1 MSIPRQMDWR
11 DRAARGG
18 RAGRSLLLL
27 AASAAAVYR
36 ALSAGALGDYPND
49 AGPAI
54 SALLHGHLHAFASAQ
69 PAMGQLSLLLRLPF
83 AAIAYLGSPTQLEVY
98 RWGAV
103 PCVLSVALLGCWLAR
118 IARARGSGAP
128 GQTAIVAICLFNPLV
143 ASALGSGHPEEL
155 LTASLAAGAIVAAA
169 QRRALLGT
177 ILIGLAIAS
186 KQWAL
191 IALFPMLAVFGG
203 RRLRIL
209 AGAGAIVA
217 AISLPAFVIAPS
229 SFLHDQLG
237 LADGHTLSP
246 TAYSW
251 LFPLTPTITRH
262 LAGGIVW
269 HGPQLPAALVGA
281 LHPSMIAIGA
291 AAGAYLAFDARGTIS
306 VSRLCAAVSLALLL
320 RCTLDT
326 ETVPYYHACLLFV
339 LVGWDAL
346 RGECLPWRGLAGGVA
361 CYVIFS
367 RLTPSVIGAYP
378 ASAIYGLA
386 SLGVCILLVRE
397 LRAPRLPRRAPAAAA
412 LPV

>member
-1 MSIPRQMDWR
+1 MDWS
-11 DRAARGG
+11 DRAARGD
-18 RAGRSLLLL
+18 RAWRSLLLL
-27 AASAAAVYR
+27 AASAPAVDL
-36 ALSAGALGDYPND
+36 ALSAGALGDYPHD
-49 AGPAI
+49 AGPAM

-103 PCVLSVALLGCWLAR
+103 PCMLSLALLGCWLAG
-118 IARARGSGAP
+118 IARSRGSGAL
-128 GQTAIVAICLFNPLV
+128 GQVAIVAVCLFNPLV
-143 ASALGSGHPEEL
+143 FSALGTGHPEEL
-155 LTASLAAGAIVAAA
+155 LTASFAAGAIVAAA

-191 IALFPMLAVFGG
+191 IALFPMLAVFPG

-209 AGAGAIVA
+209 AGAAAIVA
-217 AISLPAFVIAPS
+217 AFSLPALLIAPS
-229 SFLHDQLG
+229 AFLHDQLA
-237 LADGHTLSP
+237 LADGHTLSA

-262 LAGGIVW
+262 LAGGIVF
-269 HGPQLPAALVGA
+269 HGPHLPSALVGA

-291 AAGAYLAFDARGTIS
+291 AAGAYLAFGARGAIS
-306 VSRLCAAVSLALLL
+306 VGRLCAAVSLALLL

-326 ETVPYYHACLLFV
+326 ETVPYYHACLLLV
-339 LVGWDAL
+339 LVAWDGL
-346 RGECLPWRGLAGGVA
+346 CGERLPWRGLAGTVA

-367 RLTPSVIGAYP
+367 RLTPSVIGAHP

-386 SLGVCILLVRE
+386 SLGLCVVLARA
-397 LRAPRLPRRAPAAAA
+397 LRTAPRLRRSVPAAAP
-412 LPV
+412 LPA